1 MSACNQP
8 QDYGRF
14 HKCRRYNI
22 QRYWICK
29 MRMLHAREQQSFAV
43 ELHSADSVE
52 CERWLGAR
60 DCPFQ
65 LVSSVILLLHWIL
78 FCIRTKQ
85 EHDTVETY
93 RK

>member
-1 MSACNQP
+1 
-8 QDYGRF
+8 
-14 HKCRRYNI
+14 
-22 QRYWICK
+22 

-65 LVSSVILLLHWIL
+65 LVSSVILLLHCIL